1 MSHQG
6 SKSSLEATFFI
17 SAGLEWREKLH
28 WTPGR
33 AEKRTTWEDVGQT
46 YRESTRGY
54 DLMQQVLWQK
64 GHLLP

>member
-1 MSHQG
+1 MSHRG

-33 AEKRTTWEDVGQT
+33 VEKRTTWEDVGQT
-46 YRESTRGY
+46 YRESTR
-54 DLMQQVLWQK
+54 VVT
-64 GHLLP
+64 